1 MGSAAQSAKVRA
13 YATIKKLAA
22 KYQNLGLANIAAEVK
37 TGGHF
42 DKIQMMIDQMID
54 LLRKEEQEDIDHRDR
69 CEGAE
74 NANGN
79 NKEDVAANIGKT
91 NNAIRVNALEIKA
104 AQSEQAA
111 LEADI

>member
-22 KYQNLGLANIAAEVK
+22 KYQNLGLANIAVEVK

-42 DKIQMMIDQMID
+42 DKIQMMIQQMID
-54 LLRKEEQEDIDHRDR
+54 LLRKEEQEDIDHKDR

-74 NANGN
+74 NANAN
-79 NKEDVAANIGKT
+79 NKEDVDAGIQKT
-91 NNAIRVNALEIKA
+91 NNALRTNSIDQGTKKQEKDML
-104 AQSEQAA
+104 
-111 LEADI
+111 